1 MLRTARHRP
10 RSASSVERRA
20 LTFILI
26 VLLSPTASCDR
37 LLPSAVPPAGS
48 AASEPSIAVQA
59 IAVRRGEIAQV
70 IIAPGSVVA
79 RRESHIGTEVTGR
92 LLHILVNE
100 GDRVDAGAPLFQI
113 DPGPYEMAVRQT
125 DAGLDL
131 ATAEQHQ
138 VESDLERARA
148 LRKQQVVP
156 QQELD
161 RLLTQLAVS
170 QAHVRQATEALA
182 LARHNLE
189 RTVVP
194 APYAGSIAKRLVDEG
209 TTALVQPQTIVVVI
223 QETAEL
229 EANAAIPESQLASVH
244 IGDTAVVSV
253 EGVSDPVRTTVS
265 AVSDTIDP
273 ATRTYL
279 VKARV
284 PNEDRVLKAGV
295 FAQVEIQPQP
305 KRGVLLVPRDAVR
318 TEDGRTRVMVI
329 QDGRSEAVVV
339 EVGLLSDQ
347 VAEVVHGLSEG
358 TPILVGPA
366 ARTIASGMRVHVA
379 DAAAA
384 EPRP

>member
-1 MLRTARHRP
+1 M
-10 RSASSVERRA
+10 
-20 LTFILI
+20 LI
-26 VLLSPTASCDR
+26 VLLVPAVSCDR
-37 LLPSAVPPAGS
+37 LPSAAPPAGS
-48 AASEPSIAVQA
+48 AVSEPSTAVQA
-59 IAVRRGEIAQV
+59 IAVRRGDIAQ
-70 IIAPGSVVA
+70 IIVAPGSVVA

-92 LLHILVNE
+92 VLHILVNE
-100 GDRVDAGAPLFQI
+100 GDRVDAGAPLFEI

-189 RTVVP
+189 RTIVP

-253 EGVSDPVRTTVS
+253 EGVSDPVTTTVS

-284 PNEDRVLKAGV
+284 PNQDRVLKAGV

-339 EVGLLSDQ
+339 EVGLLSDRE
-347 VAEVVHGLSEG
+347 AEVVHGLSEG
-358 TPILVGPA
+358 TSILVGSA

-379 DAAAA
+379 DAGAA
-384 EPRP
+384 EPLP

>member
-1 MLRTARHRP
+1 M
-10 RSASSVERRA
+10 
-20 LTFILI
+20 
-26 VLLSPTASCDR
+26 
-37 LLPSAVPPAGS
+37 
-48 AASEPSIAVQA
+48 
-59 IAVRRGEIAQV
+59 
-70 IIAPGSVVA
+70 
-79 RRESHIGTEVTGR
+79 
-92 LLHILVNE
+92 
-100 GDRVDAGAPLFQI
+100 
-113 DPGPYEMAVRQT
+113 
-125 DAGLDL
+125 
-131 ATAEQHQ
+131 
-138 VESDLERARA
+138 
-148 LRKQQVVP
+148 
-156 QQELD
+156 
-161 RLLTQLAVS
+161 
-170 QAHVRQATEALA
+170 
-182 LARHNLE
+182 
-189 RTVVP
+189 
-194 APYAGSIAKRLVDEG
+194 
-209 TTALVQPQTIVVVI
+209 
-223 QETAEL
+223 
-229 EANAAIPESQLASVH
+229 
-244 IGDTAVVSV
+244 SV
-253 EGVSDPVRTTVS
+253 EGVSDPVQTTVS

-358 TPILVGPA
+358 TPILVGSA